1 MKPIV
6 VVVCLFLF
14 FLYGCSQQNE
24 KSSMLDKKIYEF
36 SWCSYKDGFK
46 AQDLNN
52 ELISYLG
59 FLKNLKDQHGLY
71 KETKYLDPSFKQ
83 KKYDF
88 SWLDIF
94 ENELEKNAFYEFA
107 ENSEIYKNWLS
118 SKDEI
123 IVCDSQKQSF
133 YETQVVNDYE
143 FLDGDQTYIGFCR
156 LKDGFDMN
164 YLISDMRSN
173 SIFVDRPYN
182 QAVLTPD
189 FNFIDFNFLIFLET
203 NFVVN
208 ELNLLRKNGLENACE
223 EYENYSTN
231 SLLFDTYIID

>member
-6 VVVCLFLF
+6 VFCLFL
-14 FLYGCSQQNE
+14 LILSGCSQHNE
-24 KSSMLDKKIYEF
+24 NISMQGKKIYEF
-36 SWCSYKDGFK
+36 SWCSYKEGFK

-94 ENELEKNAFYEFA
+94 ENELEKKAFYEFA
-107 ENSEIYKNWLS
+107 KNSEIHKNWLS

-123 IVCDSQKQSF
+123 IICDTQKQTF
-133 YETQVVNDYE
+133 YETEITNNYD
-143 FLDGDQTYIGFCR
+143 FLDGDQTYVGFCQ
-156 LKDGFDMN
+156 LKDGFDLD
-164 YLISDMRSN
+164 YLISEIRKN
-173 SIFVDRPYN
+173 SIFLDKPYN
-182 QAVLTPD
+182 QVALIPD
-189 FNFIDFNFLIFLET
+189 FKKIDFNFLIYLET
-203 NFVVN
+203 NFVMN
-208 ELNLLRKNGLENACE
+208 DLNLIKKNGLDNACE
-223 EYENYSTN
+223 EYENYSAN
-231 SLLFDTYIID
+231 SLLFNTYTID

>member
-6 VVVCLFLF
+6 FVCLFLLSF
-14 FLYGCSQQNE
+14 FSCSQQNE
-24 KSSMLDKKIYEF
+24 NISMQDKKIYEF

-52 ELISYLG
+52 ELVAYLG

-94 ENELEKNAFYEFA
+94 ENELEKQAFYEFA
-107 ENSEIYKNWLS
+107 ENSETYKNWLS

-123 IVCDSQKQSF
+123 IVCDSQKQTF
-133 YETQVVNDYE
+133 YETKVVNDYD
-143 FLDGDQTYIGFCR
+143 FLDGDQTYVGFCK
-156 LKDGFDMN
+156 LKDGFDLS
-164 YLISDMRSN
+164 YLLSEIERN

-182 QAVLTPD
+182 QVVLSPN
-189 FNFIDFNFLIFLET
+189 FNIIDFNFLVYLET
-203 NFVVN
+203 NFVMN
-208 ELNLLRKNGLENACE
+208 NLNLIKKNRLENACE
-223 EYENYSTN
+223 EYENYSSN

>member
-6 VVVCLFLF
+6 FVCLFLLSF
-14 FLYGCSQQNE
+14 FSCSQQNE
-24 KSSMLDKKIYEF
+24 NISMQDKKIYEF

-52 ELISYLG
+52 ELVAYLG

-94 ENELEKNAFYEFA
+94 ENELEKQAFYEFA
-107 ENSEIYKNWLS
+107 ENSETYKNWLS

-123 IVCDSQKQSF
+123 IVCDSQKQTF
-133 YETQVVNDYE
+133 YETKVVNDYD
-143 FLDGDQTYIGFCR
+143 FLDGDQTYVGFCK
-156 LKDGFDMN
+156 LKDGFDLS
-164 YLISDMRSN
+164 YLLSEIERN

-182 QAVLTPD
+182 QVVLSPN
-189 FNFIDFNFLIFLET
+189 FNIIDFNFLVYLET
-203 NFVVN
+203 NFVMN
-208 ELNLLRKNGLENACE
+208 NLNLIKKNRLENACE
-223 EYENYSTN
+223 EYENYSSN
-231 SLLFDTYIID
+231 SLLFNTYIID

>member
-6 VVVCLFLF
+6 VFCLFLF
-14 FLYGCSQQNE
+14 ILFGCSQQNE
-24 KSSMLDKKIYEF
+24 NISMQDKKIYEF

-52 ELISYLG
+52 ELVAYLG
-59 FLKNLKDQHGLY
+59 FLKNLKDQHGLS

-83 KKYDF
+83 TKYDF

-94 ENELEKNAFYEFA
+94 VNELEKKAFNEFA

-123 IVCDSQKQSF
+123 IICDSQKQTF
-133 YETQVVNDYE
+133 YETKVVNDYD
-143 FLDGDQTYIGFCR
+143 FLDGDQTYVGFCK
-156 LKDGFDMN
+156 LKDGFDLS
-164 YLISDMRSN
+164 YILSEIERN

-182 QAVLTPD
+182 QVVLSPD
-189 FNFIDFNFLIFLET
+189 FNMIDFNFLIYLET
-203 NFVVN
+203 NFVTN
-208 ELNLLRKNGLENACE
+208 DLDLIKRNRLANACE
-223 EYENYSTN
+223 EYENYSSN
-231 SLLFDTYIID
+231 SLLFNTYIID

>member
-6 VVVCLFLF
+6 FVCLFLLSF
-14 FLYGCSQQNE
+14 FSCSQQNE
-24 KSSMLDKKIYEF
+24 NISMQDKKIYEF

-52 ELISYLG
+52 ELVAYLG

-94 ENELEKNAFYEFA
+94 ENELEKQAFYEFA
-107 ENSEIYKNWLS
+107 ENSETYKNWLS

-123 IVCDSQKQSF
+123 IVCDSQKQTF
-133 YETQVVNDYE
+133 YETKVVNDYD
-143 FLDGDQTYIGFCR
+143 FLDGDQTYVGFCK
-156 LKDGFDMN
+156 LKDGFDLS
-164 YLISDMRSN
+164 YLLSEIERN

-182 QAVLTPD
+182 QVVLSPN
-189 FNFIDFNFLIFLET
+189 FNIIDFNFLVYLET
-203 NFVVN
+203 NFVTN
-208 ELNLLRKNGLENACE
+208 NLNLIKKNRLENACE
-223 EYENYSTN
+223 EYENYSSN
-231 SLLFDTYIID
+231 SLLFNTYIID

>member
-6 VVVCLFLF
+6 FVCLFLLSF
-14 FLYGCSQQNE
+14 FSCSQQNE
-24 KSSMLDKKIYEF
+24 NISMQDKKIYEF

-52 ELISYLG
+52 ELVAYLG

-94 ENELEKNAFYEFA
+94 ENELEKQAFYEFA
-107 ENSEIYKNWLS
+107 ENSETYKNWLS

-123 IVCDSQKQSF
+123 IVCDSQKQTF
-133 YETQVVNDYE
+133 YETKVVNDYD
-143 FLDGDQTYIGFCR
+143 FLDGDQTYVGFCK
-156 LKDGFDMN
+156 LKDGFDLS
-164 YLISDMRSN
+164 YLLTEIERN

-182 QAVLTPD
+182 QVVLSPN
-189 FNFIDFNFLIFLET
+189 FNIIDFNFLVYLET
-203 NFVVN
+203 NFVMN
-208 ELNLLRKNGLENACE
+208 NLNLIKKNRLENACE
-223 EYENYSTN
+223 EYENYSSN
-231 SLLFDTYIID
+231 SLLFNTYIID

>member
-6 VVVCLFLF
+6 FVCLFLLSF
-14 FLYGCSQQNE
+14 FSCSQQDENI
-24 KSSMLDKKIYEF
+24 SMQDKKIYEF

-52 ELISYLG
+52 ELVAYLG

-94 ENELEKNAFYEFA
+94 ENELEKQAFYEFA
-107 ENSEIYKNWLS
+107 ENSETYKNWLS

-123 IVCDSQKQSF
+123 IVCDSQKQTF
-133 YETQVVNDYE
+133 YETKVVNDYD
-143 FLDGDQTYIGFCR
+143 FLDGDQTYVGFCK
-156 LKDGFDMN
+156 LKDGFDLS
-164 YLISDMRSN
+164 YLLSEIERN

-182 QAVLTPD
+182 QVVLSPN
-189 FNFIDFNFLIFLET
+189 FNIIDFNFLVYLET
-203 NFVVN
+203 NFVMN
-208 ELNLLRKNGLENACE
+208 NLNLIKKNRLENACE
-223 EYENYSTN
+223 EYENYSSN
-231 SLLFDTYIID
+231 SLLFNTYIID

>member
-1 MKPIV
+1 MKSIV
-6 VVVCLFLF
+6 VFCLFL
-14 FLYGCSQQNE
+14 LILSGCSQHNE
-24 KSSMLDKKIYEF
+24 NISMQDKKIYEF

-94 ENELEKNAFYEFA
+94 ENELEKKAFYEFA
-107 ENSEIYKNWLS
+107 ENSEIHKNWLS

-123 IVCDSQKQSF
+123 IICDTQKQTF
-133 YETQVVNDYE
+133 YETEITNNYD
-143 FLDGDQTYIGFCR
+143 FLDGDQTYVGFCQ
-156 LKDGFDMN
+156 LKDGFDLD
-164 YLISDMRSN
+164 YLISEMRRN
-173 SIFVDRPYN
+173 SIFLDKPYN
-182 QAVLTPD
+182 QVALIPN
-189 FNFIDFNFLIFLET
+189 FNMIDFNFLIYLET
-203 NFVVN
+203 NFAMN
-208 ELNLLRKNGLENACE
+208 DLNLIKKNGLGNAC
-223 EYENYSTN
+223 
-231 SLLFDTYIID
+231 LLYTSPSPRDFG

>member
-6 VVVCLFLF
+6 VFCLFL
-14 FLYGCSQQNE
+14 LILSGCSQHNE
-24 KSSMLDKKIYEF
+24 NISKQDKKIYEF

-94 ENELEKNAFYEFA
+94 ENELEKKAFYEFA
-107 ENSEIYKNWLS
+107 ENSEIHKNWLS

-123 IVCDSQKQSF
+123 IICDTQKQTF
-133 YETQVVNDYE
+133 YETKITNNYD
-143 FLDGDQTYIGFCR
+143 FLDGDQTYVGFCQ
-156 LKDGFDMN
+156 LKDGFDLD
-164 YLISDMRSN
+164 YFISEIKRN
-173 SIFVDRPYN
+173 STFMDKPYN
-182 QAVLTPD
+182 QVVLIPD
-189 FNFIDFNFLIFLET
+189 FNIIDFNLLIYLET
-203 NFVVN
+203 NFVMN
-208 ELNLLRKNGLENACE
+208 DLNLIKKNGLDNACE
-223 EYENYSTN
+223 EYENYSAN
-231 SLLFDTYIID
+231 SLLFNTYTID

>member
-1 MKPIV
+1 MKPIIFF
-6 VVVCLFLF
+6 CLVLFIFL
-14 FLYGCSQQNE
+14 GCSQQNE
-24 KSSMLDKKIYEF
+24 YISMQDKKIYEF
-36 SWCSYKDGFK
+36 SWCTYNDGFK

-59 FLKNLKDQHGLY
+59 FLKNLKDQHGLH
-71 KETKYLDPSFKQ
+71 KETKYLNPSFKQ

-94 ENELEKNAFYEFA
+94 ENELEKKAFYEFA
-107 ENSEIYKNWLS
+107 ENSEIHKNWLS

-123 IVCDSQKQSF
+123 ISCDTQKQTF
-133 YETQVVNDYE
+133 YETKIVNNYD
-143 FLDGDQTYIGFCR
+143 FLDGDQTYVGFCK
-156 LKDGFDMN
+156 LKDGFDLN
-164 YLISDMRSN
+164 YLMSEIRNN

-182 QAVLTPD
+182 QAVFTPD
-189 FNFIDFNFLIFLET
+189 FNILDFNFLIYLET

-208 ELNLLRKNGLENACE
+208 DLNLIRKNGLETACE
-223 EYENYSTN
+223 EYENYSSN

>member
-6 VVVCLFLF
+6 VFCLFL
-14 FLYGCSQQNE
+14 LILSGCSQQNE
-24 KSSMLDKKIYEF
+24 NISKQDKKIYEF

-59 FLKNLKDQHGLY
+59 FLKNLEDQHGLY

-94 ENELEKNAFYEFA
+94 KNELEKKAFYEFA
-107 ENSEIYKNWLS
+107 KNSEIHKNWLS

-123 IVCDSQKQSF
+123 IICDTQKQTF
-133 YETQVVNDYE
+133 YETKITNNYD
-143 FLDGDQTYIGFCR
+143 FLDGDQTYVGFCQ
-156 LKDGFDMN
+156 LKDGFDLD
-164 YLISDMRSN
+164 YFISEIKRN
-173 SIFVDRPYN
+173 STFMDKPYN
-182 QAVLTPD
+182 QVVLIPD
-189 FNFIDFNFLIFLET
+189 FKMIDFNFLIYLET
-203 NFVVN
+203 NFVMN
-208 ELNLLRKNGLENACE
+208 DLNLIKKNGLDNACE
-223 EYENYSTN
+223 EYENYSAN
-231 SLLFDTYIID
+231 SLLFNTYIID

>member
-1 MKPIV
+1 MKKILV
-6 VVVCLFLF
+6 FCSALFLF
-14 FLYGCSQQNE
+14 FGCFQQNE
-24 KSSMLDKKIYEF
+24 IVSMEGNKIYEF

-71 KETKYLDPSFKQ
+71 KETKYLNPSFKQ

-94 ENELEKNAFYEFA
+94 KNELEKKAFYEFA

-123 IVCDSQKQSF
+123 ISCDTQKQTF
-133 YETQVVNDYE
+133 FETKIMKNYE
-143 FLDGDQTYIGFCR
+143 FSDGDQTYIGFCK
-156 LKDGFDMN
+156 LKDGFDFSYFMSE
-164 YLISDMRSN
+164 ISSN
-173 SIFVDRPYN
+173 SIFADRPYN
-182 QAVLTPD
+182 QAVLAPD
-189 FNFIDFNFLIFLET
+189 FNKIDFNLLIYLET
-203 NFVVN
+203 NLV
-208 ELNLLRKNGLENACE
+208 LNDLDLINRNGLDNACE
-223 EYENYSTN
+223 EYKNYPRN
-231 SLLFDTYIID
+231 SLLFNTYIID